1 MNKIS
6 KEEFFYWVGQEG
18 LEPSWLADIMISMVN
33 GEYNQESVNDLKSEI
48 KRAFKESEE
57 ASDEYWVWHR
67 HYSNKD
73 NLRRRH

>member
-33 GEYNQESVNDLKSEI
+33 GEHNQESVNDLKSEI

-57 ASDEYWVWHR
+57 ASDEY
-67 HYSNKD
+67 
-73 NLRRRH
+73 